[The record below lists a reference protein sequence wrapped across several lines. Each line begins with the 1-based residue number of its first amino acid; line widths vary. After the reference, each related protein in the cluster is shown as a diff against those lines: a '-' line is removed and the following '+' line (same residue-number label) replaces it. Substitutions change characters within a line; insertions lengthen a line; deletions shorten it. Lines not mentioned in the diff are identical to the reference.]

1 MNQDKLYTQWT
12 HQRREVSVPKDFSQR
27 VMANIA
33 NQKPTARFTVFDDLG
48 PRPSFLTRWAAAIGL
63 IAMGVYRI
71 VFVTANLLLG
81 STL

>member
-12 HQRREVSVPKDFSQR
+12 HQRRNVHVPEDFSRR

-33 NQKPTARFTVFDDLG
+33 NQKPKAGWTLFDELG
-48 PRPSFLTRWAAAIGL
+48 PHSSFLARWATAIGL
-63 IAMGVYRI
+63 IALGVYRI